1 MGIRRGKIMTTDKKL
16 KKTVPF
22 LNKNKV
28 KETGGHLVVS
38 IFRYVLLI
46 AISYIILYP
55 LFAMIAYSFHSKID
69 VMDPSVTW
77 IAKDGTFEAYTG
89 AWKALDYPKSLL
101 NTLLVGMVSALL
113 EIFSCAI
120 AAYGFARFK
129 FKGRGLLFGVVLLTA
144 IVPVQIL
151 VIPLNLNY
159 QFFNFGYLVDLLNL
173 IPGVN
178 IPYIS
183 LIDTPFTFW
192 LPSLFGVGLRSGL
205 FIFIYRQFFMGLPK
219 ELEEASWID
228 GCSPFMTFFRVV
240 IPSSGVVF
248 LTVSIFAIIWH
259 WNEYYQSVIFFTN
272 EFPLAVA
279 MANLNQTLREQG
291 LVDAFA
297 ASGVSAACLMFIG
310 PVLIMYLFLQK
321 KFIQSIDRVGIV
333 G

>member
-1 MGIRRGKIMTTDKKL
+1 MTKEKKL
-16 KKTVPF
+16 KKTIPF
-22 LNKNKV
+22 LNKNRV
-28 KETGGHLVVS
+28 KETGGRLGVS
-38 IFRYVLLI
+38 LFRYVLLI
-46 AISYIILYP
+46 AISYIVLYP
-55 LFAMIAYSFHSKID
+55 LFAMITYSIQSNAD

-77 IAKDGTFEAYTG
+77 ITRGATFQPYVA
-89 AWKALDYPKSLL
+89 AWKGLDYPNALV

-129 FKGRGLLFGVVLLTA
+129 FKGRGLLFGIVLFTA

-151 VIPLNLNY
+151 VIPLSLNY
-159 QFFNFGYLVDLLNL
+159 QFFGFGYVVDLLNL

-183 LIDTPFTFW
+183 LMDTPFTFW

-228 GCSPFMTFFRVV
+228 GCNPLMTFFRVV

-248 LTVSIFAIIWH
+248 LTVAIFAIIWH
-259 WNEYYQSVIFFTN
+259 WNEYYQSVIYFSS
-272 EFPLAVA
+272 EFPLAVTLSNIKSGA
-279 MANLNQTLREQG
+279 LREAGYQ
-291 LVDAFA
+291 DQFA
-297 ASGVSAACLMFIG
+297 APAVSAACLMFIA
-310 PVLIMYLFLQK
+310 PVLTMYLFLQK

>member
-1 MGIRRGKIMTTDKKL
+1 MTTEKKL
-16 KKTVPF
+16 KKTVPS

-28 KETGGHLVVS
+28 KEVGANLIVS
-38 IFRYVLLI
+38 IFRYLLLI

-55 LFAMIAYSFHSKID
+55 LFAMISYSLQSRAD
-69 VMDPSVTW
+69 VLDTSVTW
-77 IAKDGTFEAYTG
+77 IPKFGTFDTYKVAFE
-89 AWKALDYPKSLL
+89 ALDYPKALL
-101 NTLLVGMVSALL
+101 NTVLVGLVSAAL

-129 FKGRGLLFGVVLLTA
+129 FKGRGLLFGIVLFTA

-151 VIPLNLNY
+151 VIPLFLNY
-159 QFFNFGYLVDLLNL
+159 QYFGFGYIVNLLNL

-183 LIDTPFTFW
+183 LINTPFTFW
-192 LPSLFGVGLRSGL
+192 LPSIFGVGLRSGL

-228 GCSPFMTFFRVV
+228 GCNPLMTFFRVV

-248 LTVSIFAIIWH
+248 LTVAIFAIIWH

-272 EFPLAVA
+272 NFPLSVTLSTIRDQA
-279 MANLNQTLREQG
+279 LNTMGYR
-291 LVDAFA
+291 DAFA
-297 ASGVSAACLMFIG
+297 APYVSAACLMFIA
-310 PVLIMYLFLQK
+310 PVLIMYIFLQK

>member
-1 MGIRRGKIMTTDKKL
+1 MTTEKKL
-16 KKTVPF
+16 KKTVPS

-28 KETGGHLVVS
+28 KEVGANVIVS
-38 IFRYVLLI
+38 IFRYLLLI

-55 LFAMIAYSFHSKID
+55 LFAMISYSLQSRAD
-69 VMDPSVTW
+69 VLDTSVTW
-77 IAKDGTFEAYTG
+77 IPKFGTFDTYKVAFE
-89 AWKALDYPKSLL
+89 ALDYPKALL
-101 NTLLVGMVSALL
+101 NTVLVGLVSAAL

-129 FKGRGLLFGVVLLTA
+129 FKGRGLLFGIVLFTA

-151 VIPLNLNY
+151 VIPLFLNY
-159 QFFNFGYLVDLLNL
+159 QYFGFGYIVNLLNL

-183 LIDTPFTFW
+183 LINTPFTFW
-192 LPSLFGVGLRSGL
+192 LPSIFGVGLRSGL
-205 FIFIYRQFFMGLPK
+205 FIFNYRQFFMGLPK

-228 GCSPFMTFFRVV
+228 GCNPLMTFFRVV

-248 LTVSIFAIIWH
+248 LTVAIFAIIWH

-272 EFPLAVA
+272 NFPLSVTLSNIRDQA
-279 MANLNQTLREQG
+279 LNTMGYR
-291 LVDAFA
+291 DAFA
-297 ASGVSAACLMFIG
+297 APYVSAACLMFIA
-310 PVLIMYLFLQK
+310 PVLIMYIFLQK

>member
-1 MGIRRGKIMTTDKKL
+1 MTTEKKL

-22 LNKNKV
+22 LNKHKL
-28 KETGGHLVVS
+28 KEVGSNVAIS
-38 IFRYVLLI
+38 AFRYVLLI

-55 LFAMIAYSFHSKID
+55 LFAMISYSFQAKADI
-69 VMDPSVTW
+69 MDTSVTW
-77 IAKDGTFEAYTG
+77 VPKTGSLENYKVAWEA
-89 AWKALDYPKSLL
+89 LEYPTSLL
-101 NTLLVGMVSALL
+101 NTVVVHLVSAFL
-113 EIFSCAI
+113 EIFTCAI

-129 FKGRGLLFGVVLLTA
+129 FKCRGLLFGIVLFTA

-151 VIPLNLNY
+151 VLPLFLNY
-159 QFFNFGYLVDLLNL
+159 QYFGFGYIVNLLNL
-173 IPGVN
+173 IPGVD

-183 LIDTPFTFW
+183 LIDSPLTFW
-192 LPSLFGVGLRSGL
+192 LPSIFGVGLRSGL

-228 GCSPFMTFFRVV
+228 GCNPLMTFFRVV

-259 WNEYYQSVIFFTN
+259 WNEYYQSVIYFTN
-272 EFPLAVA
+272 DFPLSV
-279 MANLNQTLREQG
+279 MLSGIRSQQG
-291 LVDAFA
+291 ISRDAFA
-297 ASGVSAACLMFIG
+297 APPVSAACLIFIA

>member
-1 MGIRRGKIMTTDKKL
+1 MTKEKKL
-16 KKTVPF
+16 KRTIPR

-28 KETGGHLVVS
+28 KDTGSRFAVS

-55 LFAMIAYSFHSKID
+55 LFAMIAYSIQSKAD
-69 VMDPSVTW
+69 VMDTSVTW
-77 IAKDGTFEAYTG
+77 ISKVSTFENYQV
-89 AWKALDYPKSLL
+89 AWKALEYPKSLL
-101 NTLLVGMVSALL
+101 NTLLVGMVSALM

-129 FKGRGLLFGVVLLTA
+129 FKGRGILFGIVLLTA

-151 VIPLNLNY
+151 VIPLSLNY
-159 QFFNFGYLVDLLNL
+159 QFFGFGYVVDLLNM
-173 IPGVN
+173 IPGIN
-178 IPYIS
+178 IPYVS
-183 LIDTPFTFW
+183 LMDTPFTFW

-228 GCSPFMTFFRVV
+228 GCNPLMTFFRVV

-259 WNEYYQSVIFFTN
+259 WNEYYQSVIYFTSQ
-272 EFPLAVA
+272 FPLSV
-279 MANLNQTLREQG
+279 TLSNITTSLKNYG
-291 LVDAFA
+291 FHDAYA
-297 ASGVSAACLMFIG
+297 APAVSASCLMFIA
-310 PVLIMYLFLQK
+310 PVLILYMFLQK

>member
-1 MGIRRGKIMTTDKKL
+1 MTTEKKL

-22 LNKNKV
+22 LNKHKL
-28 KETGGHLVVS
+28 KETGAKTVVS
-38 IFRYVLLI
+38 IFRYLLLI

-55 LFAMIAYSFHSKID
+55 LFAMLAYSFQSKSDI
-69 VMDPSVTW
+69 MDTSVTW
-77 IAKDGTFEAYTG
+77 ISKAGTLENYKIAWEALEYPT
-89 AWKALDYPKSLL
+89 ALF
-101 NTLLVGMVSALL
+101 NTVIVHLVSAFI

-120 AAYGFARFK
+120 AAYGFSRFK
-129 FKGRGLLFGVVLLTA
+129 FKGRGLLFGIVLFTA

-151 VIPLNLNY
+151 VIPLFLNY
-159 QFFNFGYLVDLLNL
+159 QFFGFGYIVNLLNL

-178 IPYIS
+178 IPYVS
-183 LIDTPFTFW
+183 LIDSPLTFW

-228 GCSPFMTFFRVV
+228 GCNPLMTFFRVV

-272 EFPLAVA
+272 DFPLSVMLSNIRAEA
-279 MANLNQTLREQG
+279 LRNLG
-291 LVDAFA
+291 YYDAFA
-297 ASGVSAACLMFIG
+297 APPVSAACLMFIA

>member
-1 MGIRRGKIMTTDKKL
+1 MTTEKKL
-16 KKTVPF
+16 KKTVPS

-28 KETGGHLVVS
+28 KEVGANLIVS
-38 IFRYVLLI
+38 IFRYLLLI

-55 LFAMIAYSFHSKID
+55 LFAMISYSLQSRAD
-69 VMDPSVTW
+69 VLDTSVTW
-77 IAKDGTFEAYTG
+77 IPKFGTFDTYKVAFE
-89 AWKALDYPKSLL
+89 ALDYPKALL
-101 NTLLVGMVSALL
+101 NTVLVGLVSAAL

-129 FKGRGLLFGVVLLTA
+129 FKGRGLLFGIVLFTA

-151 VIPLNLNY
+151 VIPLFLNY
-159 QFFNFGYLVDLLNL
+159 QYFGFGYIVNLLNL

-183 LIDTPFTFW
+183 LIDTPLTFW
-192 LPSLFGVGLRSGL
+192 LPSIFGVGLRSGL
-205 FIFIYRQFFMGLPK
+205 FIFIYRQFFIGLPK

-228 GCSPFMTFFRVV
+228 GCNPLMTFFRVV

-248 LTVSIFAIIWH
+248 LTVAIFAIIWH

-272 EFPLAVA
+272 NFPLSV
-279 MANLNQTLREQG
+279 TLSSIRDQALATMG
-291 LVDAFA
+291 YSDAFA
-297 ASGVSAACLMFIG
+297 VPYISAACLMFIA
-310 PVLIMYLFLQK
+310 PVLIMYIFLQK

>member
-1 MGIRRGKIMTTDKKL
+1 MTTEKKL
-16 KKTVPF
+16 KKTVPS

-28 KETGGHLVVS
+28 KEVGANLIVS
-38 IFRYVLLI
+38 IFRYLLLI

-55 LFAMIAYSFHSKID
+55 LFAMISYSLQSRAD
-69 VMDPSVTW
+69 VLDTSVTW
-77 IAKDGTFEAYTG
+77 IPKFGTFDTYKVAFE
-89 AWKALDYPKSLL
+89 ALDYPKALL
-101 NTLLVGMVSALL
+101 NTVLVGLVSAAL

-129 FKGRGLLFGVVLLTA
+129 FKGRGLLFGIVLFTA

-151 VIPLNLNY
+151 VIPLFLNY
-159 QFFNFGYLVDLLNL
+159 QYFGFGYIVNLLNL

-183 LIDTPFTFW
+183 LINTPFTFW
-192 LPSLFGVGLRSGL
+192 LPSIFGVGLRSGL

-228 GCSPFMTFFRVV
+228 GCNPLMTFFRVV

-248 LTVSIFAIIWH
+248 LTVAIFAIIWH

-272 EFPLAVA
+272 NFPLSVTLSNIRDQA
-279 MANLNQTLREQG
+279 LNTMGYR
-291 LVDAFA
+291 DAFA
-297 ASGVSAACLMFIG
+297 APYVSAACLMFIA
-310 PVLIMYLFLQK
+310 PVLIMYLFLQN

>member
-1 MGIRRGKIMTTDKKL
+1 MTTEKKL
-16 KKTVPF
+16 KKTVPL

-28 KETGGHLVVS
+28 KELGGKTVVS
-38 IFRYVLLI
+38 IFRYLLLI

-55 LFAMIAYSFHSKID
+55 LFAMIAYSLQDRTD
-69 VMDPSVTW
+69 VLDTSVTW
-77 IAKDGTFEAYTG
+77 IPKTGTFDTYRV
-89 AWKALDYPKSLL
+89 AWQALDYPNAFL
-101 NTLLVGMVSALL
+101 NTLLVGMVSAAL

-129 FKGRGLLFGVVLLTA
+129 FKCRGLLFGIVLFTA

-151 VIPLNLNY
+151 VLPLFLNY
-159 QFFNFGYLVDLLNL
+159 QFFGFGYVVNLLNL

-228 GCSPFMTFFRVV
+228 GCNPLMTFFRVV

-259 WNEYYQSVIFFTN
+259 WNEYYQSVIYFTN
-272 EFPLAVA
+272 EFPLSV
-279 MANLNQTLREQG
+279 TLATIRDQG
-291 LVDAFA
+291 LATMGYRDAFA
-297 ASGVSAACLMFIG
+297 APYVSAACLMFIA

>member
-1 MGIRRGKIMTTDKKL
+1 MTTEKKL
-16 KKTVPF
+16 KKTVPS

-28 KETGGHLVVS
+28 KEVGANLIVS
-38 IFRYVLLI
+38 IFRYLLLI

-55 LFAMIAYSFHSKID
+55 LFAMISYSLQSRAD
-69 VMDPSVTW
+69 VLDTSVTW
-77 IAKDGTFEAYTG
+77 IPKFGTFDTYKVAFE
-89 AWKALDYPKSLL
+89 ALDYPKALL
-101 NTLLVGMVSALL
+101 NTVLVGLVSAAL

-129 FKGRGLLFGVVLLTA
+129 FKGRGLLFGIVLFTA

-151 VIPLNLNY
+151 VIPLFLNY
-159 QFFNFGYLVDLLNL
+159 QYFGFGYIVNLLNL

-183 LIDTPFTFW
+183 LINTPFTFW
-192 LPSLFGVGLRSGL
+192 LPSIFGVGLRSGL

-228 GCSPFMTFFRVV
+228 GCNPLMTFFRVV

-248 LTVSIFAIIWH
+248 LTVAIFAIIWH

-272 EFPLAVA
+272 NFPLSV
-279 MANLNQTLREQG
+279 TLSSIRDQALYTMG
-291 LVDAFA
+291 YRDAFA
-297 ASGVSAACLMFIG
+297 APYVSAACLMFIA
-310 PVLIMYLFLQK
+310 PVLIMYIFLQK

>member
-1 MGIRRGKIMTTDKKL
+1 MTTEKKL
-16 KKTVPF
+16 KKTVPS

-28 KETGGHLVVS
+28 KEVGANLIVS
-38 IFRYVLLI
+38 IFRYLLLI

-55 LFAMIAYSFHSKID
+55 LFAMISYSLQSRAD
-69 VMDPSVTW
+69 VLDTSVTW
-77 IAKDGTFEAYTG
+77 IPKFGTFDTYKVAFE
-89 AWKALDYPKSLL
+89 ALDYPKALL
-101 NTLLVGMVSALL
+101 NTVLVGLVSAAL

-129 FKGRGLLFGVVLLTA
+129 FKGRGLLFGIVLFTA

-151 VIPLNLNY
+151 VIPLFLNY
-159 QFFNFGYLVDLLNL
+159 QYFGFGYIVNLLNL

-183 LIDTPFTFW
+183 LINTPFTFW
-192 LPSLFGVGLRSGL
+192 LPSIFGVGLRSGL

-228 GCSPFMTFFRVV
+228 GCNPLMTFFRVV

-248 LTVSIFAIIWH
+248 LTVAIFAIIWH

-272 EFPLAVA
+272 NFPLSVTLSTIRDQA
-279 MANLNQTLREQG
+279 LNTMGYR
-291 LVDAFA
+291 DAFA
-297 ASGVSAACLMFIG
+297 APYVSAACLMFIA

>member
-1 MGIRRGKIMTTDKKL
+1 MTTEKKL
-16 KKTVPF
+16 KKTVPS

-28 KETGGHLVVS
+28 KEVGANVIVS
-38 IFRYVLLI
+38 IFRYLLLI

-55 LFAMIAYSFHSKID
+55 LFAMISYSLQSRAD
-69 VMDPSVTW
+69 VLDTSVTW
-77 IAKDGTFEAYTG
+77 IPKFGTFDTYKVAFEAMN
-89 AWKALDYPKSLL
+89 YPSALL
-101 NTLLVGMVSALL
+101 NTVLVGLVSAAL

-129 FKGRGLLFGVVLLTA
+129 FKGRGILFGIVLFTA

-151 VIPLNLNY
+151 VVPLFLNY
-159 QFFNFGYLVDLLNL
+159 QYFGFGYILNLLNL

-178 IPYIS
+178 IPYPS

-192 LPSLFGVGLRSGL
+192 LPSIFGVGLRSGL

-228 GCSPFMTFFRVV
+228 GCSPLMTFFRVV

-248 LTVSIFAIIWH
+248 LTVAIFAIIWH

-272 EFPLAVA
+272 NFPLSV
-279 MANLNQTLREQG
+279 TLASIRDQALHNMG
-291 LVDAFA
+291 YRDAFA
-297 ASGVSAACLMFIG
+297 APYVSAACLMFIA
-310 PVLIMYLFLQK
+310 PVLIMYIFLQK

>member
-1 MGIRRGKIMTTDKKL
+1 MTNEKKL

-22 LNKNKV
+22 LNKHKL
-28 KETGGHLVVS
+28 KEVGFNVVVS
-38 IFRYVLLI
+38 AFRYVLLI

-55 LFAMIAYSFHSKID
+55 LFVMIAYSFQSRYDI
-69 VMDPSVTW
+69 MDTSVTW
-77 IAKDGTFEAYTG
+77 IPKTGTLDNYSI
-89 AWKALDYPKSLL
+89 AWQALEYPTALL
-101 NTLLVGMVSALL
+101 NTVIIHLVSALL
-113 EIFSCAI
+113 EIFTCAI

-129 FKGRGLLFGVVLLTA
+129 FKCRGLLFGIVLFTA

-151 VIPLNLNY
+151 VLPLFLNY
-159 QFFNFGYLVDLLNL
+159 QYFGFGYIVNLLNF

-183 LIDTPFTFW
+183 LIDSPLTFW
-192 LPSLFGVGLRSGL
+192 LPSIFGVGLRSGL

-228 GCSPFMTFFRVV
+228 GCNPLMTFFRVV

-248 LTVSIFAIIWH
+248 LTVSIFAVIWH

-272 EFPLAVA
+272 DFPLSV
-279 MANLNQTLREQG
+279 MLANIRDQALKTMG
-291 LVDAFA
+291 YVDAYA
-297 ASGVSAACLMFIG
+297 APPVSAACLMFIA

>member
-1 MGIRRGKIMTTDKKL
+1 MTTEKTL
-16 KKTVPF
+16 KKTVPA
-22 LNKNKV
+22 LNKHKLKSVGAN
-28 KETGGHLVVS
+28 VVIS

-46 AISYIILYP
+46 SISYIILYP
-55 LFAMIAYSFHSKID
+55 LFAMVAYSFQDRLDI
-69 VMDPSVTW
+69 MDTSVTW
-77 IAKDGTFEAYTG
+77 ISKSGTLENYSI
-89 AWKALDYPKSLL
+89 AWNALKYPSSLL
-101 NTLLVGMVSALL
+101 NTLLVHLVSAFL

-129 FKGRGLLFGVVLLTA
+129 FKCRGFLFGLVLFTA

-151 VIPLNLNY
+151 VIPLFLNY
-159 QFFNFGYLVDLLNL
+159 QYFGFGYIVNLLNY
-173 IPGVN
+173 IPGVE

-183 LIDTPFTFW
+183 LIDTPLTFW

-205 FIFIYRQFFMGLPK
+205 FIFIYRQFFVGLPK

-228 GCSPFMTFFRVV
+228 GCTPLMTFFRVV

-259 WNEYYQSVIFFTN
+259 WNEYYQSVIFFN
-272 EFPLAVA
+272 EEFPLSVMLYTIRSGALEA
-279 MANLNQTLREQG
+279 QG
-291 LVDAFA
+291 IRDQFA
-297 ASGVSAACLMFIG
+297 APGVSAACLMFMA
-310 PVLIMYLFLQK
+310 PVLIMYMFLQK

>member
-1 MGIRRGKIMTTDKKL
+1 MTTEKKL
-16 KKTVPF
+16 KKTVPS

-28 KETGGHLVVS
+28 KEVGANLIVS
-38 IFRYVLLI
+38 IFRYLLLI

-55 LFAMIAYSFHSKID
+55 LFAMISYSLQSRAD
-69 VMDPSVTW
+69 VLDTSVTW
-77 IAKDGTFEAYTG
+77 IPKFGTFDTYKVAFE
-89 AWKALDYPKSLL
+89 ALDYPKALL
-101 NTLLVGMVSALL
+101 NTVLVGLVSAAL

-129 FKGRGLLFGVVLLTA
+129 FKGRGLLFGIVLFTA

-151 VIPLNLNY
+151 VIPLFLNY
-159 QFFNFGYLVDLLNL
+159 QYFGFGYIVNLLNL

-183 LIDTPFTFW
+183 LINTPFTFW
-192 LPSLFGVGLRSGL
+192 LPSIFGVGLRSGL

-228 GCSPFMTFFRVV
+228 GCNPLMTFFRVV

-248 LTVSIFAIIWH
+248 LTVAIFAIIWH

-272 EFPLAVA
+272 DFPFSVTLSSIKADA
-279 MANLNQTLREQG
+279 LYNLG
-291 LVDAFA
+291 
-297 ASGVSAACLMFIG
+297 
-310 PVLIMYLFLQK
+310 
-321 KFIQSIDRVGIV
+321 
-333 G
+333 

>member
-1 MGIRRGKIMTTDKKL
+1 MTTEKKL
-16 KKTVPF
+16 KKTVPS

-28 KETGGHLVVS
+28 KEVGANLIVS
-38 IFRYVLLI
+38 IFRYLLLI

-55 LFAMIAYSFHSKID
+55 LFAMISYSLQSRAD
-69 VMDPSVTW
+69 VLDTSVTW
-77 IAKDGTFEAYTG
+77 IPKFGTFDTYKVAFE
-89 AWKALDYPKSLL
+89 ALDYPKALL
-101 NTLLVGMVSALL
+101 NTVLVGLVSAAL

-129 FKGRGLLFGVVLLTA
+129 FKGRGLLFGIVLFTA

-151 VIPLNLNY
+151 VIPLFLNY
-159 QFFNFGYLVDLLNL
+159 QYFGFGYIVNLLNL

-183 LIDTPFTFW
+183 LINTPFTFW
-192 LPSLFGVGLRSGL
+192 LPSIFGVGLRSGL

-228 GCSPFMTFFRVV
+228 GCNPLMTFFRVG

-248 LTVSIFAIIWH
+248 LTVAIFAINWH

-272 EFPLAVA
+272 NFPLSVTLSSIRDQA
-279 MANLNQTLREQG
+279 LNTMGYR
-291 LVDAFA
+291 DAFA
-297 ASGVSAACLMFIG
+297 APYVSAACLMFIA
-310 PVLIMYLFLQK
+310 PVLIMYIFLQK

>member
-1 MGIRRGKIMTTDKKL
+1 MTTEKKL
-16 KKTVPF
+16 KKTVPS

-28 KETGGHLVVS
+28 KEVGANLIVS
-38 IFRYVLLI
+38 IFRYLLLI

-55 LFAMIAYSFHSKID
+55 LFAMISYSLQSRAD
-69 VMDPSVTW
+69 VLDTSVTW
-77 IAKDGTFEAYTG
+77 IPKFGTFDTYKVAFE
-89 AWKALDYPKSLL
+89 ALDYPKALL
-101 NTLLVGMVSALL
+101 NTVLVGLVSAAL

-129 FKGRGLLFGVVLLTA
+129 FKGRGLLFGIVLFTA

-151 VIPLNLNY
+151 VIPLFLNY
-159 QFFNFGYLVDLLNL
+159 QYFGFGYIVNLLNL

-183 LIDTPFTFW
+183 LINTPFTFW
-192 LPSLFGVGLRSGL
+192 LPSIFGVGLRSGL

-228 GCSPFMTFFRVV
+228 GCSPLMTFFRVV

-248 LTVSIFAIIWH
+248 LAVAIFAIIWH

-272 EFPLAVA
+272 NFPLSVTLSSIRDQA
-279 MANLNQTLREQG
+279 LNTMGYR
-291 LVDAFA
+291 DAFA
-297 ASGVSAACLMFIG
+297 APYVSAACLMFIA
-310 PVLIMYLFLQK
+310 PVLIMYIFLQK

>member
-1 MGIRRGKIMTTDKKL
+1 MTTEKKL

-22 LNKNKV
+22 LNKHKL
-28 KETGGHLVVS
+28 KEVGSNVAIS
-38 IFRYVLLI
+38 AFRYVLLI

-55 LFAMIAYSFHSKID
+55 LFAMISYSFQAKADI
-69 VMDPSVTW
+69 MDTSVTW
-77 IAKDGTFEAYTG
+77 VPKTGTLENYKVAWEA
-89 AWKALDYPKSLL
+89 LEYPTSLL
-101 NTLLVGMVSALL
+101 NTVVVHLVSAFL
-113 EIFSCAI
+113 EIFTCAI

-129 FKGRGLLFGVVLLTA
+129 FKCRGLLFGIVLFTA

-151 VIPLNLNY
+151 VLPLFLNY
-159 QFFNFGYLVDLLNL
+159 QYFGFGYIVNLLNL
-173 IPGVN
+173 IPGVD

-183 LIDTPFTFW
+183 LIDSPLTFW
-192 LPSLFGVGLRSGL
+192 LPSIFGVGLRSGL

-228 GCSPFMTFFRVV
+228 GCNPLMTFFRVV

-259 WNEYYQSVIFFTN
+259 WNEYYQSVIYFTN
-272 EFPLAVA
+272 DFPLSVMLSGIRSQQG
-279 MANLNQTLREQG
+279 MAR
-291 LVDAFA
+291 DAFA
-297 ASGVSAACLMFIG
+297 APPVSAACLIFIA

>member
-1 MGIRRGKIMTTDKKL
+1 MSKEKKL
-16 KKTVPF
+16 KRSVPR

-28 KETGGHLVVS
+28 KETSSRVAVS
-38 IFRYVLLI
+38 AFRYVLLI

-55 LFAMIAYSFHSKID
+55 LFAMIAYSIQDKAD
-69 VMDPSVTW
+69 VMDTSVTW
-77 IAKDGTFEAYTG
+77 ITKSGTFSNYVV
-89 AWKALDYPKSLL
+89 AWKSLNYPTALL
-101 NTLLVGMVSALL
+101 NTVLVGMVSALM
-113 EIFSCAI
+113 EIFSCAV

-129 FKGRGLLFGVVLLTA
+129 FKGRGILFGIVLLTA

-151 VIPLNLNY
+151 VIPLGLNY
-159 QFFNFGYLVDLLNL
+159 QFFGFGYVVDILNL

-183 LIDTPFTFW
+183 LMDTPFTFW

-228 GCSPFMTFFRVV
+228 GCNPLMTFFRVV

-248 LTVSIFAIIWH
+248 LTVAIFAIIWH

-272 EFPLAVA
+272 DFPLSVT
-279 MANLNQTLREQG
+279 LSSLTTTLRNYG
-291 LVDAFA
+291 FHDAFQA
-297 ASGVSAACLMFIG
+297 PAVSAACLMFIG
-310 PVLIMYLFLQK
+310 PVLILYLFLQK

>member
-1 MGIRRGKIMTTDKKL
+1 MTTEKKL
-16 KKTVPF
+16 KKTVPS

-28 KETGGHLVVS
+28 KEVGANLIVS
-38 IFRYVLLI
+38 IFRYLLLI

-55 LFAMIAYSFHSKID
+55 LFAMISYSLQSRAD
-69 VMDPSVTW
+69 VLDTSVTW
-77 IAKDGTFEAYTG
+77 IPKFGTFDTYKVAFE
-89 AWKALDYPKSLL
+89 ALDYPKALL
-101 NTLLVGMVSALL
+101 NTVLVGLVSAAL

-129 FKGRGLLFGVVLLTA
+129 FKGRGLLFGIVLFTA

-151 VIPLNLNY
+151 VIPLFLNY
-159 QFFNFGYLVDLLNL
+159 QYFGFGYIVNLLNL

-183 LIDTPFTFW
+183 LINTPFTFW
-192 LPSLFGVGLRSGL
+192 LPSIFGVGLRSGL

-228 GCSPFMTFFRVV
+228 GCSPLMTFFRVV

-248 LTVSIFAIIWH
+248 LTVAIFAIIWH

-272 EFPLAVA
+272 NFPLSVTLSSIRDQA
-279 MANLNQTLREQG
+279 LNTMGYR
-291 LVDAFA
+291 DAFA
-297 ASGVSAACLMFIG
+297 APYVSAACLMFIA
-310 PVLIMYLFLQK
+310 PVLIMYIFLQK

>member
-1 MGIRRGKIMTTDKKL
+1 MTTEKKL
-16 KKTVPF
+16 KKTVPS

-28 KETGGHLVVS
+28 KEVGANLIVS
-38 IFRYVLLI
+38 IFRYLLLI

-55 LFAMIAYSFHSKID
+55 LFAMISYSLQSRAD
-69 VMDPSVTW
+69 VLDTSVTW
-77 IAKDGTFEAYTG
+77 IPKFGTFDTYKVAFE
-89 AWKALDYPKSLL
+89 ALDYPKALL
-101 NTLLVGMVSALL
+101 NTVLVGLVSAAL

-129 FKGRGLLFGVVLLTA
+129 FKGRGLLFGIVLFTA

-151 VIPLNLNY
+151 VIPLFLNY
-159 QFFNFGYLVDLLNL
+159 QYFGFGYIVNLLNL

-183 LIDTPFTFW
+183 LINTPFTFW
-192 LPSLFGVGLRSGL
+192 LPSIFGVGLRSGL

-228 GCSPFMTFFRVV
+228 GCSPLMTFFRVV

-248 LTVSIFAIIWH
+248 LTVAIFAIIWH

-272 EFPLAVA
+272 NFPLSVTLSTIRDQA
-279 MANLNQTLREQG
+279 LNTMGYR
-291 LVDAFA
+291 DAFA
-297 ASGVSAACLMFIG
+297 APYVSAACLMFIA